1 VTEVSVGLLCGLL
14 TTSNQFAGVFSGVYI
29 FQPLIK
35 AHFEDELDINGGGS
49 SSSSGEATKK
59 D

>member
-1 VTEVSVGLLCGLL
+1 LL